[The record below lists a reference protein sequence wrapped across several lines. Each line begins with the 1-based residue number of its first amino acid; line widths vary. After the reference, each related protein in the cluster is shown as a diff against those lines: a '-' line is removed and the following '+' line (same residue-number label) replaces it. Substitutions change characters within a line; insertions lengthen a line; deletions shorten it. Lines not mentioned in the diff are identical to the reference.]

1 LGFWVKKPLAL
12 IFFFKNKGVDDI
24 LFAPSIIKKKK
35 GPSACALTKNPF
47 VYTAAA
53 AAKIK
58 RRKIYVWLQKKRCLL
73 FMGPT
78 FYCVINAVIAKQ
90 QEAAF
95 VSTVNN
101 GQHIFT
107 HCSC

>member
-1 LGFWVKKPLAL
+1 MASAKLWSTVKNYQKSL
-12 IFFFKNKGVDDI
+12 
-24 LFAPSIIKKKK
+24 
-35 GPSACALTKNPF
+35 NPF
-47 VYTAAA
+47 VYAAA
-53 AAKIK
+53 AAVKIK
-58 RRKIYVWLQKKRCLL
+58 RSKYMFGYKKKCCLL

-78 FYCVINAVIAKQ
+78 FYCVTNAVIAKQ

-107 HCSC
+107 HCAC